1 MRAFSV
7 ALSLVLSSAALIAA
21 ADVDIVLSALNTLN
35 TDLNT
40 LNTDINKVQ
49 AGIFGIRDALQ
60 ASVDTTVV
68 DNDIIAANTA
78 VANSAK
84 FSASDSARIITVVDA
99 LTAQS
104 NKTITSTIKQA
115 PAFGGLA
122 PVVLA
127 SLYQLKSDTNSLG
140 FNFAFKLDQSAI
152 NQGVTDLT
160 ALQQGFAAAIV
171 AYGGTSE

>member
-21 ADVDIVLSALNTLN
+21 ADVDVVISALNTLN
-35 TDLNT
+35 ADLKTLDTDLN
-40 LNTDINKVQ
+40 KVK

-78 VANSAK
+78 VANAAK

-99 LTAQS
+99 LAAQS
-104 NKTITSTIKQA
+104 NKTITTTIKQA

-127 SLYQLKSDTNSLG
+127 SLYQLKTDSNTLG

-152 NQGVTDLT
+152 NQGVIDLT
-160 ALQQGFAAAIV
+160 VIQQGFAAAIV
-171 AYGGTSE
+171 AYGGTN